1 MVSRAAELL
10 QPQGDA
16 NGVAEGALGAR
27 CGTLVKTPIAEPK
40 GFFSRRLDLSK
51 TRVGK
56 RKDTIIWKTKSLSFE
71 DSSLEPFNSMHH
83 SKGNLWESP
92 TTWNRSRGNCC
103 RPRGPRTAGARS
115 PSSRRSMRVARS
127 SMQRPRNL
135 GHWCTGVGSWRRDLT
150 GVSGQSTDRSS
161 AAYIFGVKLHQ
172 DDVHHQFLILICYD
186 SSNKCHASSNKCLT
200 SSNKKLLF

>member
-56 RKDTIIWKTKSLSFE
+56 ERTPLFGRQNPFLLRIPLWNHSTRCIIQRETCGKARRLGTG
-71 DSSLEPFNSMHH
+71 LEATAAD
-83 SKGNLWESP
+83 LAD
-92 TTWNRSRGNCC
+92 
-103 RPRGPRTAGARS
+103 RGPLVHVHRARD
-115 PSSRRSMRVARS
+115 VA
-127 SMQRPRNL
+127 
-135 GHWCTGVGSWRRDLT
+135 
-150 GVSGQSTDRSS
+150 
-161 AAYIFGVKLHQ
+161 
-172 DDVHHQFLILICYD
+172 
-186 SSNKCHASSNKCLT
+186 
-200 SSNKKLLF
+200 